1 MAISPKLQA
10 LIDAVPDTRQWGIKP
25 KLVTEG
31 GVVVGDANVRVSC
44 RDRNWRNAEG
54 HSWVEVR
61 RETKRGP

>member
-44 RDRNWRNAEG
+44 RDRN
-54 HSWVEVR
+54 
-61 RETKRGP
+61 